1 MGWLPDAP
9 AQQARNARAAPVC
22 RMPLRAARVEGT
34 ARRAQPRAAPQACGL
49 IAFESYASMTAL
61 PHLLPLHTH
70 NTRRHSPVEGL
81 DYGGPAV
88 IEPRL
93 LRPETLRRHL
103 SVGLPFAK
111 PNALRNVVIGQ
122 RRHRTTSS
130 ANDAHISNTRQPA
143 IACDFT
149 FRIASAAIQ

>member
-1 MGWLPDAP
+1 MNHTADAVR
-9 AQQARNARAAPVC
+9 RN
-22 RMPLRAARVEGT
+22 
-34 ARRAQPRAAPQACGL
+34 
-49 IAFESYASMTAL
+49 
-61 PHLLPLHTH
+61 
-70 NTRRHSPVEGL
+70 GL

-122 RRHRTTSS
+122 RRYRTTSS
-130 ANDAHISNTRQPA
+130 SDDAHISNTRDPA
-143 IACDFT
+143 IAGDFT
-149 FRIASAAIQ
+149 LRSASAAVQLFGRRNREAAHESSRPGVLESLSTQRAPLHGW